1 MAINLVVQDDNLTVY
16 GPPQTIELALDIGPK
31 GDKGSKIYTGP
42 GDPNVNS
49 GLFINDPASISDI
62 FIRNDLGADYGLLYQ
77 YVSVPG
83 GNEWQTVL
91 RFQPITYNE
100 ILSTTFTS
108 GSASFLI
115 PLTSLYANAPANL
128 VSSDIAVQLT
138 PNHSSPASLTVTG
151 KSILTV
157 GSSRS
162 LQVSLMGKS
171 LHPTLSDLSGPVSI
185 TVNLSIVV

>member
-16 GPPQTIELALDIGPK
+16 GPPQSIELAVDIGPK

-49 GLFINDPASISDI
+49 GLFISDPASISDI
-62 FIRNDLGADYGLLYQ
+62 FIRNDLGGDYGVLYQ

-91 RFQPITYNE
+91 RFQPITYND
-100 ILSTTFTS
+100 IVDVVFSS

-115 PLTSLYANAPANL
+115 PLTSLYENAPANL
-128 VSSDIAVQLT
+128 TAEDISIVLT
-138 PNHSSPASLTVTG
+138 PQHSSPVSVTISN
-151 KSILTV
+151 KIILLGT
-157 GSSRS
+157 SRS
-162 LQVSLMGKS
+162 LQVSLIGKNLS
-171 LHPTLSDLSGPVSI
+171 SGVSDLSGTI
-185 TVNLSIVV
+185 TLNINLSIVV